1 MQSTS
6 ILTFDKAFGDHTVQA
21 TGVYEVLKDNYQST
35 SASSRG
41 IPVGMGYNG
50 VQFGSILQ
58 APWVEYSTTVMQS
71 FMGRVNYSYKN
82 KYMFS
87 GSVRYDGASQL
98 AEGNKYDNFTA
109 FSLGWNLMEE
119 KFMKRLK
126 DMVPEFKI
134 RGSYG
139 TVGNAAVPAYSSH
152 LKFYPGMDDSLSLIH
167 I

>member
-87 GSVRYDGASQL
+87 GSIRYDGASQL
-98 AEGNKYDNFTA
+98 AEGNKYDNLQHF
-109 FSLGWNLMEE
+109 
-119 KFMKRLK
+119 R
-126 DMVPEFKI
+126 
-134 RGSYG
+134 
-139 TVGNAAVPAYSSH
+139 
-152 LKFYPGMDDSLSLIH
+152 
-167 I
+167 